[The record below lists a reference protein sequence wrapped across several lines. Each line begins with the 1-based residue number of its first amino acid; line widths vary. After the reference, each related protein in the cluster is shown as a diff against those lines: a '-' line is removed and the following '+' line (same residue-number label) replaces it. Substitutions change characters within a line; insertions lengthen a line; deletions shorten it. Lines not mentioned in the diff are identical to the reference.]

1 MPMGKI
7 DEKTAIELNR
17 LSEAFLAKQKE
28 LSAIEQEMKQYVH
41 KVMDD
46 REMWD
51 SLEDVAEM
59 ISYIP
64 QNYLRFTLY
73 ERLYRLQGMV
83 DIDSGQ
89 DAHTMKF
96 Q

>member
-1 MPMGKI
+1 
-7 DEKTAIELNR
+7 
-17 LSEAFLAKQKE
+17 
-28 LSAIEQEMKQYVH
+28 MKQYVH

-59 ISYIP
+59 ISYLP

-73 ERLYRLQGMV
+73 ESLYSLQST
-83 DIDSGQ
+83 IEADSGQ
-89 DAHTMKF
+89 DAHTMKL

>member
-7 DEKTAIELNR
+7 DAKTAMELNR

-28 LSAIEQEMKQYVH
+28 LTAIEQEMKQYVN
-41 KVMDD
+41 KDMDD

-59 ISYIP
+59 ISYLP

-73 ERLYRLQGMV
+73 ERLYSLQST
-83 DIDSGQ
+83 IEADSGQ
-89 DAHTMKF
+89 DAHTMKL

>member
-59 ISYIP
+59 ISYLP
-64 QNYLRFTLY
+64 QNYLRVILY
-73 ERLYRLQGMV
+73 ERLYSLQST
-83 DIDSGQ
+83 IEADSGQ
-89 DAHTMKF
+89 DAHTMKL

>member
-7 DEKTAIELNR
+7 DAKTAIELNR

-51 SLEDVAEM
+51 SLEDVTEM
-59 ISYIP
+59 ISYLP

-73 ERLYRLQGMV
+73 ERLYSLQST
-83 DIDSGQ
+83 IEADSGQ

>member
-1 MPMGKI
+1 MGKI
-7 DEKTAIELNR
+7 DAKTAIELNR

-51 SLEDVAEM
+51 NLEDVAEM
-59 ISYIP
+59 ISYLP

-73 ERLYRLQGMV
+73 ERLYSLQST
-83 DIDSGQ
+83 IEADSGQ
-89 DAHTMKF
+89 DAHTMKL

>member
-1 MPMGKI
+1 MPMAKI

-28 LSAIEQEMKQYVH
+28 LSAIEQEMKQYVY

-51 SLEDVAEM
+51 SLEDVAEI
-59 ISYIP
+59 ISYLP

-73 ERLYRLQGMV
+73 ERLYSLQST
-83 DIDSGQ
+83 IEADSGQ

>member
-1 MPMGKI
+1 
-7 DEKTAIELNR
+7 
-17 LSEAFLAKQKE
+17 
-28 LSAIEQEMKQYVH
+28 MKQYVH

-59 ISYIP
+59 ISYLP

-73 ERLYRLQGMV
+73 ERLYSLQST
-83 DIDSGQ
+83 IEADSGQ
-89 DAHTMKF
+89 DAHTMKL

>member
-28 LSAIEQEMKQYVH
+28 LSAIEQEMKQYVQ

-59 ISYIP
+59 ISYLP

-73 ERLYRLQGMV
+73 VRLYRLQGMV
-83 DIDSGQ
+83 GKDSGQ